1 MEFRKISLDDYEK
14 YSEYYK
20 KCMIACADTS
30 FLAIWSE
37 SFAYGTV
44 QAFDKNFYWHKMNW
58 NGGQEM
64 WLPPVGDWDS
74 VDWEEVLTEVVPA
87 GTVFGFVPEY
97 LLKKWQAFSNR
108 IEVEEM
114 RAEWDY
120 IYSIDR
126 QVEGKG
132 KAYKSWRGTINKF
145 EKSYSYTFT
154 EIKEE
159 DIEEIK
165 VFQSKWMKDNEGKEK
180 MTEELIHENET
191 VMHVLDHWNMLP
203 CAIGRLL
210 RVDGKIVAYIIVEQ
224 LDDNIIS
231 GHILKADKEYPQAA
245 QFTKYQL
252 FKNLSKDYSVINA
265 WGDADLEGLRKNK
278 IEENPIIL
286 YKKYKVI
293 WKG

>member
-1 MEFRKISLDDYEK
+1 MEFRRGGVDDYEK

-20 KCMIACADTS
+20 KYMVACADTS
-30 FLAIWSE
+30 FLAIWSR
-37 SFAYGTV
+37 AVVYGIV
-44 QAFDKNFYWHKMNW
+44 QAFNKNFYWHKMNW
-58 NGGQEM
+58 NGGQEL

-74 VDWEEVLTEVVPA
+74 VDWEEVLTEVVPP

-97 LLKKWQAFSNR
+97 LLEKWQAFSKR
-108 IEVEEM
+108 IEVQEM
-114 RAEWDY
+114 RGEWDY

-126 QVEGKG
+126 QVAGKG
-132 KAYKSWRGTINKF
+132 KSYTSWRRAIHKF

-154 EIKEE
+154 EIEEE

-165 VFQSKWMKDNEGKEK
+165 AFQMKWMKDNEGKEK

-191 VMHVLDHWNMLP
+191 VQYVLAHWNLLP
-203 CAIGRLL
+203 CVIGRLL
-210 RVDGKIVAYIIVEQ
+210 RVDGKIISYMIVEH

-231 GHILKADKEYPQAA
+231 GHILKADKEYPEAA
-245 QFTKYQL
+245 KFTKYQL
-252 FKNLSKDYSVINA
+252 LKNLSSDYSVANF

-278 IEENPIIL
+278 MQENPIAL
-286 YKKYKVI
+286 YKKYEVL